1 MPKRKKFQNTSSL
14 LSSIARRA
22 EEDHLSSFQRKRS
35 FTLIEL
41 LVVIAIIAILA
52 GMLLPALNSARAKAR
67 DIACRNNLKT
77 WGSVFS
83 MYSLDFSDWFMPAYL
98 QNVDPYVSW
107 TRLAS
112 SFKYTKTSGDKDSK
126 KSSTNIRLCPGNP
139 VPDESTYGVD
149 YNPNMML
156 TARITADGAFH
167 KYDGYECRWFKVAAW
182 NHKHILMMEH
192 QGSNY
197 QFSHYKFADPTGSV
211 IRWRHNPKMK
221 VGSKQA
227 PTAGNSNVVYVNG
240 SVDSLRYYDYP
251 KWTDPKWKAIYARPD
266 EYK

>member
-1 MPKRKKFQNTSSL
+1 M
-14 LSSIARRA
+14 
-22 EEDHLSSFQRKRS
+22 
-35 FTLIEL
+35 
-41 LVVIAIIAILA
+41 VIAIIAILA

-83 MYSLDFSDWFMPAYL
+83 MYSLDFSDWFLPAYL
-98 QNVDPYVSW
+98 KHINP
-107 TRLAS
+107 
-112 SFKYTKTSGDKDSK
+112 K
-126 KSSTNIRLCPGNP
+126 KSWVGTSVDMGYVKKFSSETKKSTGNIRLCPGNP

-149 YNPNMML
+149 YNPNYML
-156 TARITADGAFH
+156 STVILDDGSFY
-167 KYDGYECRWFKVAAW
+167 KYDGYEAHWFKVAAW

-192 QGSNY
+192 SGNSYAFNHYGFSNP
-197 QFSHYKFADPTGSV
+197 ATSV

-251 KWTDPKWKAIYARPD
+251 KWTDPKWKSIYARPD
-266 EYK
+266 AYK

>member
-1 MPKRKKFQNTSSL
+1 MPKDKNDFKTSSH
-14 LSSIARRA
+14 LS
-22 EEDHLSSFQRKRS
+22 HLSSLKRETVRR

-41 LVVIAIIAILA
+41 LVVIAMIAILA
-52 GMLLPALNSARAKAR
+52 GMLLPALNSARSKAR
-67 DIACRNNLKT
+67 EIACRNNMKT
-77 WGSVFS
+77 WGSIFS

-98 QNVDPYVSW
+98 QDSNPTKSW
-107 TRLAS
+107 TGISADMGYAKR
-112 SFKYTKTSGDKDSK
+112 TSDPDKK
-126 KSSTNIRLCPGNP
+126 KSTGNIRLCPGNP

-156 TARITADGAFH
+156 TVRTAADGKFYS
-167 KYDGYECRWFKVAAW
+167 YDGYECRWFKVAAW
-182 NHKHILMMEH
+182 NNKHILLIEH
-192 QGSNY
+192 SGINY

-227 PTAGNSNVVYVNG
+227 PTAGYSNVVYVNG

-251 KWTDPKWKAIYARPD
+251 KWTDPKWKSIYARPD
-266 EYK
+266 DYK